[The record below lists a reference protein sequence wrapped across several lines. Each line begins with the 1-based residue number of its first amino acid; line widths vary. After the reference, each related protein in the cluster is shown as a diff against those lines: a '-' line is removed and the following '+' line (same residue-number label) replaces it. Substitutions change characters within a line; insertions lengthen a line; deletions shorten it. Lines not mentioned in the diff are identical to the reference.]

1 MTRRPRSSHPVESAQ
16 SGQSGQSGESAE
28 PAQPALNLERLQ
40 RRTVALLASGQVL
53 GGLGL
58 GATLSLGALLAAQ
71 VSGNAALSGLAAT
84 MGTLGAASAA
94 VPLAALAGR
103 RGRRPALGLGSILAA
118 GGAVL
123 AVVAAATVIFPLL
136 LLALALLGCASAV
149 NLQARFAASDLSSAR
164 HRGRD
169 LSLVVW
175 STTIG
180 AVAGPNLV
188 GPGEVVGAALGLP
201 TLTGPFIFTLVAQL
215 LAATVYWV
223 GLRPDPLLERDR
235 LAKESPSDAIGTILS
250 TDRARSTLAIVT
262 VALSHATMVSV
273 MAMTPLHLIDH
284 GASIT
289 IVGLVISLH
298 IAGMYA
304 LSPVFGILGDK
315 FGRIPLIIASQMI
328 FAAALVTTALGAEQ
342 QSAVVVGLILLGIGW
357 SAATVTGSAL
367 LADSV
372 ATADRTRLQGR
383 SDLIMNL
390 AGASGGA
397 LAGPVL
403 IWIGYSGLSV
413 VAFALV
419 SVVLVLV
426 VTMAASPRLF
436 VVPFRSVDSE

>member
-1 MTRRPRSSHPVESAQ
+1 MRPPTTSADT
-16 SGQSGQSGESAE
+16 S
-28 PAQPALNLERLQ
+28 LDIERLQ

-71 VSGNAALSGLAAT
+71 VSGDAAFSGLAAT

-103 RGRRPALGLGSILAA
+103 RGRRPALGLGSLVAA
-118 GGAVL
+118 VGAVL
-123 AVVAAATVIFPLL
+123 AVVAASIVFFPLL
-136 LLALALLGCASAV
+136 LLALGLLGFASAV
-149 NLQARFAASDLSSAR
+149 NLQARYAASDLASAQ

-175 STTIG
+175 ATTIG

-188 GPGEVVGAALGLP
+188 GPGEIVGSALGLP
-201 TLTGPFIFTLVAQL
+201 TLTGPFVFTLVAQL
-215 LAATVYWV
+215 LAAAVYGV
-223 GLRPDPLLERDR
+223 GLRPDPLREHERI
-235 LAKESPSDAIGTILS
+235 AKKTATDVIGVVVT
-250 TDRARSTLAIVT
+250 TDRARSTLAIIT

-273 MAMTPLHLIDH
+273 MAMTPLHLTQH
-284 GASIT
+284 GGSIT
-289 IVGLVISLH
+289 VVGLVISLH
-298 IAGMYA
+298 IAGMYG

-315 FGRIPLIIASQMI
+315 FGRIPIIIVSQVI
-328 FAAALVTTALGAEQ
+328 LAGALTTTALGAGQ
-342 QSAVVVGLILLGIGW
+342 QTAVTVGLILLGIGW

-372 ATADRTRLQGR
+372 ASADRTRLQGR

-397 LAGPVL
+397 LAGPTL
-403 IWIGYSGLSV
+403 AWIGYSGLSV
-413 VAFALV
+413 VAGGLV
-419 SVVLVLV
+419 SVVV
-426 VTMAASPRLF
+426 VF
-436 VVPFRSVDSE
+436 VVVMGVARR